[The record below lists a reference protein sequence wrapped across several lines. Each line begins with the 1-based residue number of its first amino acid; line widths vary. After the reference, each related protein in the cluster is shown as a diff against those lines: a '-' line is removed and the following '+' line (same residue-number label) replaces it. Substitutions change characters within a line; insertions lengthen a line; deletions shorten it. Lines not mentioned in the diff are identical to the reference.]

1 MCPWPSDHKDG
12 TINGTMSAFL
22 FWASGHWAKLGKLP
36 PAWFMALAI
45 SLFPHFHKHQLLLEN
60 LGEICQSWAI
70 LGFLHHL
77 LTFDLTRQIT
87 KWKMGST
94 VLTMI
99 TNQNKQRRGRRSRK
113 APSQSRTSGKRETE
127 DFGHNVPI
135 KQIILS
141 MTNYVPNL
149 HLSLWD
155 RNGSLRNCRA
165 ILSVCLYQAHHED

>member
-1 MCPWPSDHKDG
+1 MVRCLLFFSGPLG
-12 TINGTMSAFL
+12 TRQWN
-22 FWASGHWAKLGKLP
+22 HAKLGRLL
-36 PAWFMALAI
+36 PAWFMAVAI
-45 SLFPHFHKHQLLLEN
+45 ALFPHFHKHQLLLEN

-87 KWKMGST
+87 KWKMGSP

-99 TNQNKQRRGRRSRK
+99 TNQNKQHREGEAEKLPVRAERV
-113 APSQSRTSGKRETE
+113 GKRETE

-155 RNGSLRNCRA
+155 RNGSWRNCHA